1 MLGTV
6 DDVPVASVT
15 TSSPYV
21 FANLA
26 PDTYRITVDTAT
38 VPGGL
43 TATADFDGDTD
54 SRADVVLTSDQ
65 SVAGVDFGYADAPA
79 VGSGGSG
86 LPFTGGQ
93 FGMSFAVAAGAI
105 LAGALM
111 SLLSRRRVA
120 SR

>member
-1 MLGTV
+1 MGCT
-6 DDVPVASVT
+6 
-15 TSSPYV
+15 
-21 FANLA
+21 
-26 PDTYRITVDTAT
+26 
-38 VPGGL
+38 L
-43 TATADFDGDTD
+43 TAGDFDGGTD
-54 SRADVVLTSDQ
+54 SVADVVLTSDQ

-111 SLLSRRRVA
+111 SFVSRRRIGG
-120 SR
+120 SLTRR